1 MDNKTRRYV
10 NVIAGRIRK
19 AYDIVT
25 PIDNMEDIVHKL
37 GGTVEEKTD
46 FDDLCDGTIRKKDEN
61 SFVIVIP
68 PFQNEQRK
76 AFRIAQ
82 ELGHLFLHMGFK
94 TDNECWSTQNQTI
107 YRQFRITEQEYQAN
121 EFAAALFMPE
131 DKYRQV
137 LDLFSQNNRVD
148 VNKVAKYFNV
158 SVSAA
163 VTRGQFLGYLI
174 AEKSDITPE
183 LDRSLLEKAE
193 RKTITMIKTPEITS
207 AELLNRLETALYS
220 NEELEHSQHFQDIK
234 NMEVNPNDIDFDLQV
249 PNPAQMHTFV
259 QSSVIWTDDSQCLI
273 DQIDDTVFRFG
284 EVRAYL
290 DQDENCL
297 DPDKKYLFCVDTID
311 LNAYIESKME
321 DIVSMFYK
329 GGIEEVRNTYDGSA
343 NKIIAECLF
352 EFESACEVD
361 YLETGYNSEYEAKE
375 ALSEYAERISGT
387 LMPTTDDLECADEYL
402 DR

>member
-10 NVIAGRIRK
+10 NVIADRIRK

-46 FDDLCDGTIRKKDEN
+46 FDDLDDGTIRKKDEN

-107 YRQFRITEQEYQAN
+107 YRQFRTTEQEYQAN
-121 EFAAALFMPE
+121 EFAAALFMPKNE
-131 DKYRQV
+131 YRQV

-174 AEKSDITPE
+174 AEKPDIIPE
-183 LDRSLLEKAE
+183 IDRSLLEKAE
-193 RKTITMIKTPEITS
+193 RKTNTMIKIPEITS

-220 NEELEHSQHFQDIK
+220 NEELEHSQHFQTIK
-234 NMEVNPNDIDFDLQV
+234 NMEVNPDDIDSDLQG
-249 PNPAQMHTFV
+249 PNPAQM
-259 QSSVIWTDDSQCLI
+259 QSLVIWTDDSQCLI
-273 DQIDDTVFRFG
+273 DQIDDTIFRFG

-290 DQDENCL
+290 DQGENCL

-311 LNAYIESKME
+311 LNTYIESKME

-343 NKIIAECLF
+343 NQIIAECLF
-352 EFESACEVD
+352 ELESAYEVD
-361 YLETGYNSEYEAKE
+361 YFETGYVSEDEAKK
-375 ALSEYAERISGT
+375 ALLEYAERISGILT
-387 LMPTTDDLECADEYL
+387 PTTDDLEYVDEDL